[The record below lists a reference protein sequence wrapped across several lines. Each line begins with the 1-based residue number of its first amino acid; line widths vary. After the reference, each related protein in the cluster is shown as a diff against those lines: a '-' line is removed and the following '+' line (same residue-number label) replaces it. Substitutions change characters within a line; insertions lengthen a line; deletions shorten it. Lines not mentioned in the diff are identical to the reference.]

1 MYYGVITI
9 SVILFGLQFLFNNQ
23 YEREYGNHIASNFVF
38 SFIYSLGGMI
48 PLLIINGFKLET
60 TPFTVIMAAVTALN
74 SILYTFCSLKA
85 LARINLSLFS
95 LFVALGGMLLPFF
108 AGILFY
114 DEPLTLG
121 KGICVI
127 VVTLALLFNVSR
139 GTRKGGFWYY
149 VGVFVMNGMSGVISK
164 YFQWAPY
171 EKTDAASY
179 TVWIGIVTMAISLI
193 ALMFMRK
200 GLKMPNLKAVACS
213 AGYGVFNRIG
223 NYLLLIALAVLPA
236 SVQYPFIT
244 GGVMIVSAIIS
255 IVIGQKPSKKEL
267 FSVLLAFAGILI
279 LVIVP

>member
-1 MYYGVITI
+1 MYYGLITI

-23 YEREYGNHIASNFVF
+23 YEREYGNHIASNFMF
-38 SFIYSLGGMI
+38 SLLYSLGGMI
-48 PLLIINGFKLET
+48 PLLIINGFKLEAT
-60 TPFTVIMAAVTALN
+60 AFTVIMAVITALN
-74 SILYTFCSLKA
+74 SILYTFFSLKA
-85 LARINLSLFS
+85 LSKINLSLFS

-114 DEPLTLG
+114 DEAFTLG

-127 VVTLALLFNVSR
+127 VVTSALVLNVR
-139 GTRKGGFWYY
+139 KGKKKGGFWYCA
-149 VGVFVMNGMSGVISK
+149 GVFIMNGMSGVISK
-164 YFQWAPY
+164 YFQWAQY

-179 TVWIGIVTMAISLI
+179 SIWIGIVTMAISI
-193 ALMFMRK
+193 VALFFMRK

-255 IVIGQKPSKKEL
+255 ISIGQKPSKKEL
-267 FSVLLAFAGILI
+267 FSVLLAFLGILM
-279 LVIVP
+279 LVIIP